1 METWTLDQITNREF
15 LEQRRHEAENLFGLV
30 DLHLT
35 DGIIRVSKRQAM
47 LNLFCWRILTYFN
60 IPIRKDHFIKSE
72 PINQSVLVKQWNRY
86 YEEIMAMDQHNAKRL
101 KQIVYETLEDLYRWC
116 FDDLLAYVA
125 SIDIEDMALIMND
138 PVMRKEI
145 DSKWEIEKMG
155 KDTSRIE
162 KFIESHRATIM
173 EILGTR
179 GALSHETLLPYQ
191 RIGLLNK
198 FQVPQ
203 TMYAFGVRTD
213 VNDNIVTKPVIGS
226 AIDGLRDIHE
236 FAIEALSAKKSMFYN
251 QNAVSSSQYFGRKQH
266 LLTSSIKH
274 LYKGDCGCPV
284 SNLISFDVTGGS
296 KGNSHNLIGKVI
308 WDTDHYV
315 TLTESNIKNYEGKRI
330 RMRSPMTCRY
340 KDGVCEVCGGQVLGN
355 VNRKLLIGIL
365 CAIHTIE
372 PVTQMILSA
381 KHLIKTS
388 SLVYTIPDNALD
400 ILRPSGCSD
409 IKWSGKFMSILHD
422 CKIGIP
428 MDCFT
433 RFDDIAKIRK
443 DKPIPEI
450 NYSKI
455 DKFYIKRG
463 KVVEEYDLSSDF
475 QTPFLSQEFLW
486 FIKDHLQEKEIQED
500 ALWIPLKG
508 SENLTVFRT
517 IVVNDNTVEYVRSV
531 SNFLGEP
538 ITNFTSCSRALDEF
552 SKVVYNKVNVNIIH
566 LEMVLKAYLTTSETD
581 ARIPVVEDPDNV
593 RFGSIDSILS
603 NRHVSVRL
611 GYQALHRYFTDPASY
626 TRGRSKSP
634 FDLMIGYTNY

>member
-1 METWTLDQITNREF
+1 METWNLNQITDKNF
-15 LEQRRHEAENLFGLV
+15 LDSLRQNAENLFGLV
-30 DLHLT
+30 DLQLS
-35 DGIIRVSKRQAM
+35 DGVIRVSKRQAL
-47 LNLFCWRILTYFN
+47 LNLFFWRILTHFN
-60 IPIRKDHFIKSE
+60 IPIRKDHFIKTE
-72 PINQSVLVKQWNRY
+72 PINNGTLVKRWNKY

-145 DSKWEIEKMG
+145 DSKNEIEKMG

-162 KFIESHRATIM
+162 KFIEDHRVVIM
-173 EILGTR
+173 NMLGTK

-226 AIDGLRDIHE
+226 AIDGLRDIQE
-236 FAIEALSAKKSMFYN
+236 FAVEALSAKKSMFYN
-251 QNAVSSSQYFGRKQH
+251 QNSVSSSQYFGRKQH
-266 LLTSSIKH
+266 LLASSVKN
-274 LYKGDCGCPV
+274 LYKGDCGC
-284 SNLISFDVTGGS
+284 SIKNLIKFDVTPA
-296 KGNSHNLIGKVI
+296 NSHNLVGKVI

-315 TLTESNIKNYEGKRI
+315 TLTDSNIKNYEGKTI
-330 RMRSPMTCRY
+330 HMRSPMTCRY

-355 VNRKLLIGIL
+355 VNRKVLIGIL
-365 CAIHTIE
+365 CAIHMIE
-372 PVTQMILSA
+372 PVTQMILST
-381 KHLIKTS
+381 KHLIKTL
-388 SLVYTIPDNALD
+388 SLVYAIPDKALEV
-400 ILRPSGCSD
+400 LRPLGSSD
-409 IKWSGKFMSILHD
+409 IRWSNAFSRIAHE

-450 NYSKI
+450 NYSDI
-455 DKFYIKRG
+455 TRFHIKRG
-463 KVVEEYDLSSDF
+463 DVVKTYDMISDSR
-475 QTPFLSQEFLW
+475 TPFLSQEFLW
-486 FIKDHLQEKEIQED
+486 FIKDHLSEKEIVDD

-508 SENLTVFRT
+508 SENLTIFRT
-517 IVVNDNTVEYVRSV
+517 IVINDNMVEFVKSV
-531 SNFLGEP
+531 VNFLGEP
-538 ITNFTSCSRALDEF
+538 ITKLTSCSRALSEF
-552 SKVVYNKVNVNIIH
+552 SKVIYGKVSVNIVH
-566 LEMVLKAYLTTSETD
+566 LELVLKAYLTTSETD
-581 ARIPVVEDPDNV
+581 SRIPVVEDPDNV

-611 GYQALHRYFTDPASY
+611 GYQAFTKYFKDPASY

-634 FDLMIGYTNY
+634 FDLMIGYTDY